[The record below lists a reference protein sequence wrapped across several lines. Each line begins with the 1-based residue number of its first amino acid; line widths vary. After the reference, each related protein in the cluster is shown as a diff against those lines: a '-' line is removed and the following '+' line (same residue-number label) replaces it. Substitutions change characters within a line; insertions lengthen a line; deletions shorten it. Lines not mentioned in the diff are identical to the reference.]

1 MSQIRLVADSSCD
14 LLSLDGVDFVSVP
27 LTLRTETEEFRDD
40 ARLDVD
46 AMVATLRATKGRS
59 YSACPNVADWEKA
72 FGESGDVLAFTITSS
87 LSGSY
92 GAACVAKQSCEERDP
107 SRRIR
112 VVDTLSAGP
121 ETMLLLEKAAS
132 AQRGGASFDEVCRVV
147 EELRRRTHL
156 LFSLESM
163 HNLAQNGRV
172 SKLAATAAG
181 VLGIRAVGQASA
193 EGTLEMLGKCRGE
206 RKTQEF
212 LLQELERLGYK
223 GGSVRI
229 GHCGNAAFSLELY
242 TELRRRFPNA
252 DVRRY
257 LSGFPEYVATLAFG
271 EEITPQQGKLS
282 LQTARQRMNWRIAL
296 GANRIIGP
304 EHFVTN
310 PKLGELDTIARAQL
324 QNAVEALNAAAASR
338 VWQDLVRQIQSNP
351 QNDPALYYTLARCFL
366 NTFYGD
372 LTWDERRT
380 RQCRNW
386 LEQVRHCW
394 QLPQLNELVEQ
405 AIAEELQTQQKELDN
420 QTARPVRMALNYIA
434 ENYAQK
440 IGLDEIAEM
449 LQMNSSYFST
459 LFKKETGRNFQN
471 YLTEYRIEKAKEL
484 LRTTNETMMSVAEQ
498 VGYQDTRYFSQCF
511 VKVVGV
517 KPSLYRKMYS

>member
-40 ARLDVD
+40 AWLDVD

-147 EELRRRTHL
+147 EELQRHTHL

-163 HNLAQNGRV
+163 HNLAQNGRI
-172 SKLAATAAG
+172 SKPA
-181 VLGIRAVGQASA
+181 AVGQASA

-212 LLQELERLGYK
+212 LLQEMERLGYK

-257 LSGFPEYVATLAFG
+257 PLRGLCSYYAERGGIMMGF
-271 EEITPQQGKLS
+271 
-282 LQTARQRMNWRIAL
+282 
-296 GANRIIGP
+296 
-304 EHFVTN
+304 
-310 PKLGELDTIARAQL
+310 
-324 QNAVEALNAAAASR
+324 
-338 VWQDLVRQIQSNP
+338 
-351 QNDPALYYTLARCFL
+351 
-366 NTFYGD
+366 
-372 LTWDERRT
+372 
-380 RQCRNW
+380 
-386 LEQVRHCW
+386 
-394 QLPQLNELVEQ
+394 
-405 AIAEELQTQQKELDN
+405 
-420 QTARPVRMALNYIA
+420 
-434 ENYAQK
+434 
-440 IGLDEIAEM
+440 
-449 LQMNSSYFST
+449 
-459 LFKKETGRNFQN
+459 ET
-471 YLTEYRIEKAKEL
+471 
-484 LRTTNETMMSVAEQ
+484 
-498 VGYQDTRYFSQCF
+498 
-511 VKVVGV
+511 
-517 KPSLYRKMYS
+517 

>member
-46 AMVATLRATKGRS
+46 AMVSTLRATKGRS

-92 GAACVAKQSCEERDP
+92 SAACVAKQSCEERDP

-112 VVDTLSAGP
+112 IVDTLSAGP

-206 RKTQEF
+206 EF
-212 LLQELERLGYK
+212 LLQEMERLGYK

-242 TELRRRFPNA
+242 TELRRRFPDA

-257 LSGFPEYVATLAFG
+257 PLRGLCSYYAERGGIMMGF
-271 EEITPQQGKLS
+271 
-282 LQTARQRMNWRIAL
+282 
-296 GANRIIGP
+296 
-304 EHFVTN
+304 
-310 PKLGELDTIARAQL
+310 
-324 QNAVEALNAAAASR
+324 
-338 VWQDLVRQIQSNP
+338 
-351 QNDPALYYTLARCFL
+351 
-366 NTFYGD
+366 
-372 LTWDERRT
+372 
-380 RQCRNW
+380 
-386 LEQVRHCW
+386 
-394 QLPQLNELVEQ
+394 
-405 AIAEELQTQQKELDN
+405 
-420 QTARPVRMALNYIA
+420 
-434 ENYAQK
+434 
-440 IGLDEIAEM
+440 
-449 LQMNSSYFST
+449 
-459 LFKKETGRNFQN
+459 ET
-471 YLTEYRIEKAKEL
+471 
-484 LRTTNETMMSVAEQ
+484 
-498 VGYQDTRYFSQCF
+498 
-511 VKVVGV
+511 
-517 KPSLYRKMYS
+517 